1 MSNVYLDSFGRTRS
15 RKIPTPRLRVLL
27 SNPNVTVCEKDVLS
41 FDLNKG
47 MLPFYKLNTG
57 MLYKP
62 EKTYLQFP
70 HNYDM
75 YFCIPAVKEKIIL
88 DSSCNNNLEWLTRLF
103 GLDAENTEQV
113 CIRYVGKILNKKVE
127 HFCSTW
133 DKSFHLLQSII
144 RVNAS
149 SKYELTQ
156 KQKEIFSMCW
166 AKVLSTSR
174 IRMDL
179 DCSIDVQDI
188 GVDAPLWLQ
197 QFSKG
202 VVILDTSIKMI
213 SNSLV
218 SKRQS

>member
-1 MSNVYLDSFGRTRS
+1 MSNVYLDSFGRTKS

-27 SNPNVTVCEKDVLS
+27 SNPNVTVCEKNVLS
-41 FDLNKG
+41 FDLDKG

-62 EKTYLQFP
+62 EKTYLNLPQ
-70 HNYDM
+70 NYDM
-75 YFCIPAVKEKIIL
+75 YFCIPAVKDKIVR
-88 DSSCNNNLEWLTRLF
+88 DSNCNNDLEWLSRLF
-103 GLDAENTEQV
+103 GLDAENTEQI

-156 KQKEIFSMCW
+156 KQIQGLNES
-166 AKVLSTSR
+166 VR
-174 IRMDL
+174 
-179 DCSIDVQDI
+179 
-188 GVDAPLWLQ
+188 
-197 QFSKG
+197 
-202 VVILDTSIKMI
+202 
-213 SNSLV
+213 NSLFV
-218 SKRQS
+218 QEKPKKKKNSGLDS